1 MHFFLHTYKYIYI
14 IYICM
19 CVYYYMLSDGVM
31 SCHPFIMA
39 CMAPSRP
46 GDVWCE
52 LMAMWT

>member
-1 MHFFLHTYKYIYI
+1 
-14 IYICM
+14 M